1 MEKTGN
7 KTLLDLSAS
16 KSCIYTFGYVCS
28 FSLFAPKENE
38 PKEMRFSAAQIP
50 AKIGV
55 HSLNGENL
63 MRSTPFRTSS
73 GSSPFLTLAYR
84 RFFHAV
90 LCKAARLRNRI
101 VFLDVADK
109 TFTPE
114 G

>member
-73 GSSPFLTLAYR
+73 GSSPFFTLDYH
-84 RFFHAV
+84 RFLHAV
-90 LCKAARLRNRI
+90 LCKAARLRHCA
-101 VFLDVADK
+101 VFLEIAEEQ
-109 TFTPE
+109 FIPE